1 MPEIKELTIEKIDII
16 KSFFKDVFM
25 REPWNDDWS
34 DDEQLHQ
41 YITDI
46 IGNRNSLAFGLF
58 EGEQLLGLALGNIK
72 HWYTGTEFFVEE
84 FCVKTEMQ
92 GQGLGTE
99 FLRLLEVEVRA
110 REIKTIFLMTGKEM
124 PAFEFYRKNGFE
136 EIINHVSLKK
146 DISL

>member
-99 FLRLLEVEVRA
+99 FLRLLEVELRA

-146 DISL
+146 DI

>member
-1 MPEIKELTIEKIDII
+1 MFEIKELTIEEIDII

-99 FLRLLEVEVRA
+99 FLRLLEVELRA
-110 REIKTIFLMTGKEM
+110 RDMKTIFLMTGKEM

-136 EIINHVSLKK
+136 EIINRVSLKK
-146 DISL
+146 DI

>member
-99 FLRLLEVEVRA
+99 FLRLLEVELRA

-146 DISL
+146 YI

>member
-34 DDEQLHQ
+34 DNEQLHQ

-46 IGNRNSLAFGLF
+46 IGNQNSLAFGLF

-99 FLRLLEVEVRA
+99 FLRLLEVELRVRD
-110 REIKTIFLMTGKEM
+110 IKTIFLMTGKEM

-146 DISL
+146 DI

>member
-16 KSFFKDVFM
+16 KNFFKDIFT

-72 HWYTGTEFFVEE
+72 HWYTGTEFSENQAPKVS
-84 FCVKTEMQ
+84 VSMLIIPYI
-92 GQGLGTE
+92 GGGLFTVV
-99 FLRLLEVEVRA
+99 FLAMFLSLIFDENM
-110 REIKTIFLMTGKEM
+110 IKALF
-124 PAFEFYRKNGFE
+124 A
-136 EIINHVSLKK
+136 
-146 DISL
+146 

>member
-1 MPEIKELTIEKIDII
+1 MPEIKELTIEEIDII
-16 KSFFKDVFM
+16 KSFFKDIFT

-34 DDEQLHQ
+34 DNEQLHH

-99 FLRLLEVEVRA
+99 FLRLLEVELRA

-146 DISL
+146 DI

>member
-1 MPEIKELTIEKIDII
+1 MPEIKELTIEEINII

-34 DDEQLHQ
+34 DEEQLHL

-46 IGNRNSLAFGLF
+46 IGNRNSLAYGLF
-58 EGEQLLGLALGNIK
+58 EKDELLGLALGNIK

-84 FCVKTEMQ
+84 FCVKTEKQ

-99 FLRLLEVEVRA
+99 FLRLLEEGLK
-110 REIKTIFLMTGKEM
+110 EKKIKTIFLMTGKEM
-124 PAFEFYRKNGFE
+124 PAFEFYKKNGFE

-146 DISL
+146 DI

>member
-1 MPEIKELTIEKIDII
+1 
-16 KSFFKDVFM
+16 M

-58 EGEQLLGLALGNIK
+58 EEEQLLGLALGNIK

-99 FLRLLEVEVRA
+99 FLRLLEVELRVRD
-110 REIKTIFLMTGKEM
+110 IKTIFLMTGKEM

-146 DISL
+146 DI

>member
-58 EGEQLLGLALGNIK
+58 EGEQLHGLALGNIK

-99 FLRLLEVEVRA
+99 FLRLLEVELRVRD
-110 REIKTIFLMTGKEM
+110 IKTIFLMTGKEM
-124 PAFEFYRKNGFE
+124 PAFAFYKKNGFE
-136 EIINHVSLKK
+136 EIINHFSLKK
-146 DISL
+146 DI

>member
-1 MPEIKELTIEKIDII
+1 MFEIKELTIEEIDII

-58 EGEQLLGLALGNIK
+58 EEEQLLGLALGNIK

-99 FLRLLEVEVRA
+99 FLRLLEVELRVRD
-110 REIKTIFLMTGKEM
+110 IKTIFLMTGKEM

-146 DISL
+146 DI

>member
-1 MPEIKELTIEKIDII
+1 MPEIKELTIEEIDII

-34 DDEQLHQ
+34 DGEQLHQ

-99 FLRLLEVEVRA
+99 FLRLLEVELRVRD
-110 REIKTIFLMTGKEM
+110 IKTIFLMTGKEM

-146 DISL
+146 DI

>member
-34 DDEQLHQ
+34 DNEQLHQ

-46 IGNRNSLAFGLF
+46 IGNQNSLAFGLF

-99 FLRLLEVEVRA
+99 FLRLLEVELRA

-136 EIINHVSLKK
+136 EIINHVSFKK
-146 DISL
+146 DI

>member
-1 MPEIKELTIEKIDII
+1 MLEIKELTIEEIDII

-84 FCVKTEMQ
+84 FCIKTELQ
-92 GQGLGTE
+92 GRGLGTN
-99 FLRLLEVEVRA
+99 FLSLLEECLKEK
-110 REIKTIFLMTGKEM
+110 EIKTIFLMTGKEM
-124 PAFEFYRKNGFE
+124 PAFAFYKKNGFE

-146 DISL
+146 DI

>member
-1 MPEIKELTIEKIDII
+1 MCEIKELTIKDAEMI
-16 KSFFKDVFM
+16 KTFYKDVFM

-84 FCVKTEMQ
+84 FCIKTELQ
-92 GQGLGTE
+92 GRGIGTE
-99 FLRLLEVEVRA
+99 FLRLLEVELKVRD
-110 REIKTIFLMTGKEM
+110 IKTIFLMTGKEM

-146 DISL
+146 DI

>member
-1 MPEIKELTIEKIDII
+1 MSEIKELTIEEIDII

-58 EGEQLLGLALGNIK
+58 EEEQLLGLALGNIK

-99 FLRLLEVEVRA
+99 FLRLLEVELRVRD
-110 REIKTIFLMTGKEM
+110 IKTIFLMTGKEM

-146 DISL
+146 DI

>member
-34 DDEQLHQ
+34 DNEQLHQ

-46 IGNRNSLAFGLF
+46 IGNQNSLAFGLF

-99 FLRLLEVEVRA
+99 FLRLLEVELRVRD
-110 REIKTIFLMTGKEM
+110 IKTIFLMTGKEM

-136 EIINHVSLKK
+136 EIINYVSLKK
-146 DISL
+146 DI

>member
-34 DDEQLHQ
+34 DNEQLHQ

-46 IGNRNSLAFGLF
+46 IGNQNSLAFGLF

-99 FLRLLEVEVRA
+99 FLRLLEVELRA

-146 DISL
+146 DI

>member
-46 IGNRNSLAFGLF
+46 IGNQNSLAFGLF

-99 FLRLLEVEVRA
+99 FLRLLEVELRA
-110 REIKTIFLMTGKEM
+110 RDIKTIFLMTGKEM

-146 DISL
+146 DI

>member
-1 MPEIKELTIEKIDII
+1 MSEIKELTIEKIDII

-46 IGNRNSLAFGLF
+46 IGNQNSLAFGLF

-99 FLRLLEVEVRA
+99 FLRLLEVELRA
-110 REIKTIFLMTGKEM
+110 RDIKTIFLMTGKEM

-146 DISL
+146 DI

>member
-16 KSFFKDVFM
+16 KSFFKDIFT

-34 DDEQLHQ
+34 DNEQLHQ

-58 EGEQLLGLALGNIK
+58 EGEQLLGLALGNII

-99 FLRLLEVEVRA
+99 FLRLLEVELRVRD
-110 REIKTIFLMTGKEM
+110 IKTIFLMTGKEM

-146 DISL
+146 DI

>member
-16 KSFFKDVFM
+16 KSFFKDIFM

-58 EGEQLLGLALGNIK
+58 EEEQLLGLALGNIK

-99 FLRLLEVEVRA
+99 FLRLLEVELRVRD
-110 REIKTIFLMTGKEM
+110 IKTIFLMTGKEM
-124 PAFEFYRKNGFE
+124 PAFAFYKKNGFE

-146 DISL
+146 DI

>member
-58 EGEQLLGLALGNIK
+58 EEEQLLGLALGNIK

-99 FLRLLEVEVRA
+99 FLRLLEVELRVRD
-110 REIKTIFLMTGKEM
+110 IKTIFLMTGKEM

-146 DISL
+146 DI

>member
-1 MPEIKELTIEKIDII
+1 MPEIKELTIEEIDII
-16 KSFFKDVFM
+16 KSFFKDIFT

-99 FLRLLEVEVRA
+99 FLRLLEVELRVRD
-110 REIKTIFLMTGKEM
+110 IKTIFLMTGKEM

-146 DISL
+146 DI

>member
-1 MPEIKELTIEKIDII
+1 MFEIKELTIEEIDII

-72 HWYTGTEFFVEE
+72 HWYAGTEFFVEE

-92 GQGLGTE
+92 GRGLGTN
-99 FLRLLEVEVRA
+99 FLSLLEECLKEK
-110 REIKTIFLMTGKEM
+110 EIKTIFLMTGKEM
-124 PAFEFYRKNGFE
+124 PAFAFYKKNGFE

-146 DISL
+146 DI

>member
-1 MPEIKELTIEKIDII
+1 MPVLKELTIKDIDSI

-34 DDEQLHQ
+34 DDKQLHM

-46 IGNRNSLAFGLF
+46 IGNQNSLAFGLF
-58 EGEQLLGLALGNIK
+58 EEEQLLGLALGNIK

-84 FCVKTEMQ
+84 FCIKTEMQ
-92 GQGLGTE
+92 GKGLGTE
-99 FLRLLEVEVRA
+99 FLRLLEESLREK
-110 REIKTIFLMTGKEM
+110 EIKTIFLMTGKTM
-124 PAFEFYRKNGFE
+124 PAFVFYRKNGFE

-146 DISL
+146 DL

>member
-1 MPEIKELTIEKIDII
+1 MPVLKELTIKDIDSI

-34 DDEQLHQ
+34 DDKQLHM

-46 IGNRNSLAFGLF
+46 IGNQNSLAFGLF
-58 EGEQLLGLALGNIK
+58 EEEQLLGLALGNIK

-84 FCVKTEMQ
+84 FCIKTEMQ
-92 GQGLGTE
+92 GKGLGTE
-99 FLRLLEVEVRA
+99 FLRLLEESLREK
-110 REIKTIFLMTGKEM
+110 EIKIIFLMTGKTM
-124 PAFEFYRKNGFE
+124 PAFAFYRKNGFE

-146 DISL
+146 DI

>member
-1 MPEIKELTIEKIDII
+1 MPVLKELTIKDIDII

-34 DDEQLHQ
+34 DDEQLHM

-46 IGNRNSLAFGLF
+46 MGNRNSLAFGLF
-58 EGEQLLGLALGNIK
+58 EGEDLLGLALGNIK

-84 FCVKTEMQ
+84 FCIKTEMQ
-92 GQGLGTE
+92 GKGLGTE
-99 FLRLLEVEVRA
+99 FLRLLEESLREK
-110 REIKTIFLMTGKEM
+110 EIKTIFLMTGKTM
-124 PAFEFYRKNGFE
+124 PAFAFYRKNGFE

-146 DISL
+146 DI

>member
-99 FLRLLEVEVRA
+99 FLRLLEVELRVRD
-110 REIKTIFLMTGKEM
+110 IKTIFLMTGKEM

-136 EIINHVSLKK
+136 EIINQ
-146 DISL
+146 

>member
-1 MPEIKELTIEKIDII
+1 MPVLKELTIKDIDII

-34 DDEQLHQ
+34 DDEQLHM

-46 IGNRNSLAFGLF
+46 MGNRNSLAFGLF
-58 EGEQLLGLALGNIK
+58 EVEDLMGIALGNIK

-84 FCVKTEMQ
+84 FCIKTEMQ
-92 GQGLGTE
+92 GKGLGTE
-99 FLRLLEVEVRA
+99 FLRLLEESLREK
-110 REIKTIFLMTGKEM
+110 EIKTIFLMTGKTM
-124 PAFEFYRKNGFE
+124 PAFAFYRKNGFE

-146 DISL
+146 DI

>member
-1 MPEIKELTIEKIDII
+1 MSEIKELTIEEIDII
-16 KSFFKDVFM
+16 KGFFKDIFT

-46 IGNRNSLAFGLF
+46 IGNQNSLAFGLF

-99 FLRLLEVEVRA
+99 FLRLLEAELKVRD
-110 REIKTIFLMTGKEM
+110 IKTIFLMTGKEM

-146 DISL
+146 DI

>member
-34 DDEQLHQ
+34 DDAQLHQ

-99 FLRLLEVEVRA
+99 FLRLLEVELRA

-124 PAFEFYRKNGFE
+124 LAFEFYRKNGFE

-146 DISL
+146 DI

>member
-99 FLRLLEVEVRA
+99 FLRLLEVELRV

-146 DISL
+146 DI

>member
-99 FLRLLEVEVRA
+99 FLRLLEVELRVRD
-110 REIKTIFLMTGKEM
+110 IKTIFLMTGKEM

-146 DISL
+146 DI

>member
-46 IGNRNSLAFGLF
+46 IGNRNSLAFGLL
-58 EGEQLLGLALGNIK
+58 EEEQLLGLALGNIK

-99 FLRLLEVEVRA
+99 FLQLLEVELRVRD
-110 REIKTIFLMTGKEM
+110 IKTIFLMTGKEM

-146 DISL
+146 DI

>member
-1 MPEIKELTIEKIDII
+1 MSEIKELTIKDREMI
-16 KSFFKDVFM
+16 KTFYKDVFM
-25 REPWNDDWS
+25 REPWNDDWN
-34 DDEQLHQ
+34 DENQLHL

-46 IGNRNSLAFGLF
+46 IGNRNSLAYGLY
-58 EGEQLLGLALGNIK
+58 ENNELLGLALGNIK

-99 FLRLLEVEVRA
+99 FLRLLEVELRVRD
-110 REIKTIFLMTGKEM
+110 IKTIFLMTGKEM
-124 PAFEFYRKNGFE
+124 PAFAFYKKNGFE

-146 DISL
+146 DI

>member
-1 MPEIKELTIEKIDII
+1 MPEIKELTIEEIDII
-16 KSFFKDVFM
+16 KSFFKDIFT

-34 DDEQLHQ
+34 DDEQLYQ

-72 HWYTGTEFFVEE
+72 HWYNGTEFFVEE

-99 FLRLLEVEVRA
+99 FLRLLEVELRA

-146 DISL
+146 DI